1 MDKHISLARGLGY
14 EGQELRDYLKRQQDL
29 EREERLA
36 QREYEK
42 EKREAEQ
49 KDKEREQKD
58 KEREQKEKDREQK
71 DKDRELEKLRIEAEK
86 LKIEA
91 ARKDKEMEKEIAL
104 KKIEAEV
111 ELKKIEAETTL
122 HPWGPKEK
130 SSNPRSPKLPY
141 FDEHTDKMDSY
152 LTRFESYAL
161 SNKWDPSMWASYL
174 SALLK
179 GRALEVFVRLSRGDQ
194 SDYGQIKEALLT
206 NFDLTERSFR
216 KKFRDCRPEKA
227 ETFRQFSGR
236 LASYLDKWL
245 GLAKVEKTYEAVCD
259 FLARDQFLDCCS
271 HELYLYLKPKPFKA
285 LGELS
290 HEADLFADAKGGVPL
305 CISKGQHKSRGVDQA
320 QPKVEPKQDQ
330 PPVVKCKICGK
341 PHPTYKCWN
350 NPDNKKVASSA
361 EFDSQYRGGNWG
373 QDRNFGRS
381 DQRDNHYDNYYGTDH
396 QVNFCKI
403 DYKNSDVGK
412 CQAKVSSPHFS
423 KGGLPHK
430 DSQGTCH
437 FPRSRL
443 PTAVGTVNGKE
454 VRVLRDTGCTGIVVR
469 RSLVSDGQML
479 NKQSGVTLIN
489 NYKQRCP
496 VARINVDCPFFRGTT
511 DALCIDDPAHDLV
524 IGNIEGSKFPD
535 ITHFSSGVFNKKRSK
550 KSRKNRKVKVA
561 DKFIRQNR
569 QELCMMQASDAKLAD
584 IRRRVKSGSVTKS
597 RSFSSG
603 ETKFI
608 RRNGLIYRHFK
619 KNANVSLQLVVPSS
633 LTHSVMN
640 LAHESLKVVNHRGRK
655 ETISKVLDEFY
666 WPGVCREVTQFCRSC
681 AICQRTTYNIKVAM
695 THCCSVPQRNI
706 SSKEAVVSRT
716 RRTDSQTKRRR
727 SYGSGRRCPIPYYWR
742 NMTVTDSSSQ
752 Y

>member
-1 MDKHISLARGLGY
+1 MDKHISLARELGY

-58 KEREQKEKDREQK
+58 KDREQKEKDRE
-71 DKDRELEKLRIEAEK
+71 LEKMK
-86 LKIEA
+86 MEA
-91 ARKDKEMEKEIAL
+91 ARKDKEMEMEKEIAL

-111 ELKKIEAETTL
+111 ELKKIEAETTS

-179 GRALEVFVRLSRGDQ
+179 GRALEVFVRLSRDDQ

-216 KKFRDCRPEKA
+216 KKFRDCRPELA

-285 LGELS
+285 IDELA

-305 CISKGQHKSRGVDQA
+305 CISKGQRENKVVDKV
-320 QPKVEPKQDQ
+320 QPKVEPKQNQ
-330 PPVVKCKICGK
+330 RPVIKCKICGK

-350 NPDNKKVASSA
+350 HPDNKKVASSA
-361 EFDSQYRGGNWG
+361 EFDSQYRGDNSNWG
-373 QDRNFGRS
+373 QDRNRGRS
-381 DQRDNHYDNYYGTDH
+381 DQRDNDYDNYRTDH

-403 DYKNSDVGK
+403 DKSLDVGK
-412 CQAKVSSPHFS
+412 
-423 KGGLPHK
+423 GLPRK
-430 DSQGTCH
+430 DNKGTCH

-443 PTAVGTVNGKE
+443 PTAIGTVNGKE
-454 VRVLRDTGCTGIVVR
+454 VRVLRDTGCTGVVVR

-489 NYKQRCP
+489 NYRQRCP
-496 VARINVDCPFFRGTT
+496 VARINIDCPFFRGST

-535 ITHFSSGVFNKKRSK
+535 MTHFSSGVNRKRQSRK
-550 KSRKNRKVKVA
+550 DRRKNRKVKVA

-569 QELCMMQASDAKLAD
+569 QELVMKQASDIKLKE
-584 IRRRVKSGSVTKS
+584 IRRRVESGSVTKS

-619 KNANVSLQLVVPSS
+619 KNGNVSLQLVVPSS

-640 LAHESLKVVNHRGRK
+640 LAHESRKVVNHRGRK

-681 AICQRTTYNIKVAM
+681 AICQRTTHNIKVAM

-716 RRTDSQTKRRR
+716 RRTDSQTERRR
-727 SYGSGRRCPIPYYWR
+727 SYGSSRRCPIPYYWR
-742 NMTVTDSSSQ
+742 NMTETESSSP
-752 Y
+752 YKY

>member
-1 MDKHISLARGLGY
+1 MDKHISLARELGY

-71 DKDRELEKLRIEAEK
+71 DKDRELEKLRIGAEK

-91 ARKDKEMEKEIAL
+91 ARKDKEMEMEKEIAL

-111 ELKKIEAETTL
+111 ELKKIEAETTS

-179 GRALEVFVRLSRGDQ
+179 GRALEVFVRLSRDDQ

-216 KKFRDCRPEKA
+216 KKFKDCRPEKA

-271 HELYLYLKPKPFKA
+271 HELYLYLKPKPFKV
-285 LGELS
+285 LGELA

-305 CISKGQHKSRGVDQA
+305 CITKGRQESKVVGQA
-320 QPKVEPKQDQ
+320 QPKVEPNQDQ
-330 PPVVKCKICGK
+330 RPVVKCNICGK
-341 PHPTYKCWN
+341 PHPTHKCWN
-350 NPDNKKVASSA
+350 NPDNKKFASSA
-361 EFDSQYRGGNWG
+361 EFDSQYRGGNSNWG
-373 QDRNFGRS
+373 QDRNRGRV
-381 DQRDNHYDNYYGTDH
+381 DQHDNRYDYDNYRTDH

-403 DYKNSDVGK
+403 DKSLDVGK
-412 CQAKVSSPHFS
+412 
-423 KGGLPHK
+423 GLPRK
-430 DSQGTCH
+430 DNKGTCH

-443 PTAVGTVNGKE
+443 PTAIGTVNGKE
-454 VRVLRDTGCTGIVVR
+454 IRVLRDTGCTGVVVR

-496 VARINVDCPFFRGTT
+496 MARINIDSPFFRGST

-535 ITHFSSGVFNKKRSK
+535 ITHFSSRIVSQKQSRKGR
-550 KSRKNRKVKVA
+550 RKNRKVKVA
-561 DKFIRQNR
+561 DKFIRQHR
-569 QELCMMQASDAKLAD
+569 QELCMMQASDVKLIE
-584 IRRRVKSGSVTKS
+584 IRRRVESGSVIKS

-640 LAHESLKVVNHRGRK
+640 LAHESRKVVNHRGRK

-681 AICQRTTYNIKVAM
+681 AICQRTTHNIKVAM

-716 RRTDSQTKRRR
+716 RRTESQTERRR

-742 NMTVTDSSSQ
+742 NMTESSSQ

>member
-1 MDKHISLARGLGY
+1 MDKHISLARELGY

-49 KDKEREQKD
+49 KDKEREEKDKEREQKD

-91 ARKDKEMEKEIAL
+91 ARKDKEMEMEKEIAL

-111 ELKKIEAETTL
+111 ELKKIEAETTS

-179 GRALEVFVRLSRGDQ
+179 GRALEVFVRLSRDDQ

-285 LGELS
+285 IDELA

-330 PPVVKCKICGK
+330 RPVVKCKFCGK
-341 PHPTYKCWN
+341 PHPSHKCWN
-350 NPDNKKVASSA
+350 NPDNKRVAYSA
-361 EFDSQYRGGNWG
+361 QFDSQYRGDNSYKD
-373 QDRNFGRS
+373 QDRNRGRV
-381 DQRDNHYDNYYGTDH
+381 DQHDNRYDYDNYRTDH

-403 DYKNSDVGK
+403 DNKSLDVGK
-412 CQAKVSSPHFS
+412 
-423 KGGLPHK
+423 GLPRK
-430 DSQGTCH
+430 DSKGTCH

-443 PTAVGTVNGKE
+443 PTAIGTVNGKE
-454 VRVLRDTGCTGIVVR
+454 VRVLRDTGCTGVVVR
-469 RSLVSDGQML
+469 RS
-479 NKQSGVTLIN
+479 
-489 NYKQRCP
+489 
-496 VARINVDCPFFRGTT
+496 
-511 DALCIDDPAHDLV
+511 
-524 IGNIEGSKFPD
+524 
-535 ITHFSSGVFNKKRSK
+535 
-550 KSRKNRKVKVA
+550 
-561 DKFIRQNR
+561 
-569 QELCMMQASDAKLAD
+569 
-584 IRRRVKSGSVTKS
+584 
-597 RSFSSG
+597 
-603 ETKFI
+603 
-608 RRNGLIYRHFK
+608 
-619 KNANVSLQLVVPSS
+619 
-633 LTHSVMN
+633 
-640 LAHESLKVVNHRGRK
+640 
-655 ETISKVLDEFY
+655 
-666 WPGVCREVTQFCRSC
+666 
-681 AICQRTTYNIKVAM
+681 
-695 THCCSVPQRNI
+695 
-706 SSKEAVVSRT
+706 
-716 RRTDSQTKRRR
+716 
-727 SYGSGRRCPIPYYWR
+727 
-742 NMTVTDSSSQ
+742 
-752 Y
+752 